1 MSLTNTLKS
10 QNDLLLENL
19 LKFYSTRE
27 NLQTMVDIANS
38 ESRISL
44 RMLDWFVTNYAK
56 KYYTVY
62 EIPAR
67 NRSSVVINDNEG
79 MTRFKVF
86 NQYKLELKS
95 YSKLRFD
102 PFCRR
107 ERIHVPY
114 DDEQSVVTTIG
125 QLNFFKWAIENGVI
139 DYIDRHYDEIEAD
152 MTANNST
159 TKRKTPDATE
169 CANPDTKTR
178 KKREELSISACKS
191 IKKETVKIVVKFN

>member
-1 MSLTNTLKS
+1 MSLTTTLKS

-19 LKFYSTRE
+19 LKFYSKKE
-27 NLQTMVDIANS
+27 HLDTMVNIANS

-56 KYYTVY
+56 KYYTIY
-62 EIPAR
+62 EIPAK
-67 NRSSVVINDNEG
+67 NRSTVVINDNEG

-114 DDEQSVVTTIG
+114 NEEQSVVTTIG

-139 DYIDRHYDEIEAD
+139 DYIDAHYDEIEAD
-152 MTANNST
+152 MTANNSI
-159 TKRKTPDATE
+159 TKRRTPE
-169 CANPDTKTR
+169 SEHSNSDTKTR

-191 IKKETVKIVVKFN
+191 IKKETVKIVVKFT

>member
-1 MSLTNTLKS
+1 MSVNTTTLKS

-19 LKFYSTRE
+19 LKFYTVRE
-27 NLQTMVDIANS
+27 NLQTLVNIANS

-62 EIPAR
+62 EIPAK
-67 NRSSVVINDNEG
+67 NRSSIVINDNED

-107 ERIHVPY
+107 ERIHIPY
-114 DDEQSVVTTIG
+114 SDEQSVVTTIG
-125 QLNFFKWAIENGVI
+125 QLNFFRWAIENGVI
-139 DYIDRHYDEIEAD
+139 DYIDKNYDIIDAD

-159 TKRKTPDATE
+159 TKRRTPE
-169 CANPDTKTR
+169 SENPDTKTR
-178 KKREELSISACKS
+178 KKREELSISACKT
-191 IKKETVKIVVKFN
+191 IKKETVKIVVKFM

>member
-1 MSLTNTLKS
+1 V
-10 QNDLLLENL
+10 
-19 LKFYSTRE
+19 RE
-27 NLQTMVDIANS
+27 NLQTLVNIANS

-62 EIPAR
+62 EIPAK
-67 NRSSVVINDNEG
+67 NRSSIVINDNED

-107 ERIHVPY
+107 ERIHIPY
-114 DDEQSVVTTIG
+114 SDEQSVVTTIG
-125 QLNFFKWAIENGVI
+125 QLNFFRWAIENGVI
-139 DYIDRHYDEIEAD
+139 DYIDKNYDIIDAD

-159 TKRKTPDATE
+159 TKRRTPE
-169 CANPDTKTR
+169 SENPDTKTR
-178 KKREELSISACKS
+178 KKREELSISACKT
-191 IKKETVKIVVKFN
+191 IKKETVKIVVKFM